1 MRLFPL
7 CCALLLS
14 GCFGSDRPQVVA
26 RPQPVPADLLRPAP
40 GYAGPVPATEGQL
53 SDALVAEARGRR
65 QANAQLA
72 AISEILT
79 VE

>member
-1 MRLFPL
+1 MRLCL
-7 CCALLLS
+7 ICCALLLS
-14 GCFGSDRPQVVA
+14 GCMGRDAPRVVA

-40 GYAGPVPATEGQL
+40 GYAGPTPSTEGQL
-53 SDALVAEARGRR
+53 SDALIAESRGRR